1 MGGANTLVR
10 IPVGSSL
17 ARPGSSRRPGSTPA
31 LLLAGLLMLSPR
43 PALAVPEPPPPNT
56 QPDPLVWSPRWARAG
71 LPNYVLTGAA
81 ATLSLVFAIT
91 PPIRAQ
97 PSTRLGFDESAR
109 ASLRLQ
115 EIEERYI
122 VRDASDVTL
131 SLLVTYPF
139 FVDALIAA
147 QWYRAS
153 PEVAFEM
160 AVIDAE
166 ALAITAAIQGVTNT
180 LAARERPFGRDCGGA
195 LPGDLNDCVSS
206 MRYRSFFS
214 GHSSLAFTSAALVC
228 SHHLR
233 LDLFGGGA
241 VELATCGVAMG
252 TAAATALFRVMAD
265 QHYLS
270 DVLTGAAVGTI
281 VGFLVP
287 ALHYGFADGTSFGN
301 QGLQLR
307 LLPTSN
313 GLSVVG
319 SF

>member
-1 MGGANTLVR
+1 MRRAKSLV
-10 IPVGSSL
+10 L
-17 ARPGSSRRPGSTPA
+17 LA
-31 LLLAGLLMLSPR
+31 LLAAAPR
-43 PALAVPEPPPPNT
+43 PAQAQAEPA
-56 QPDPLVWSPRWARAG
+56 PDPVVWAPSWSRAG
-71 LPNYVLTGAA
+71 APNYVLTGAA
-81 ATLSLVFAIT
+81 ATLSLVFAII
-91 PPIRAQ
+91 PPIGAQ
-97 PSTRLGFDESAR
+97 PSSRLGFDESAR
-109 ASLRLQ
+109 ATLRLQ

-153 PEVAFEM
+153 PEAAFEM

-241 VELATCGVAMG
+241 AELATCSLAMG

-270 DVLTGAAVGTI
+270 DVLTGAAIGTL

-287 ALHYGFADGTSFGN
+287 ALHYGFADGTSFGSQN
-301 QGLQLR
+301 SQLELR

>member
-1 MGGANTLVR
+1 MRGR
-10 IPVGSSL
+10 
-17 ARPGSSRRPGSTPA
+17 ST
-31 LLLAGLLMLSPR
+31 LLLAGLLAVSAP
-43 PALAVPEPPPPNT
+43 PALALPERAPEAL
-56 QPDPLVWSPRWARAG
+56 PDPLVWSPRWARAG

-91 PPIRAQ
+91 PPIQAQ
-97 PSTRLGFDESAR
+97 PSTRLGLDESAR

-153 PEVAFEM
+153 PDAAFEM

-195 LPGDLNDCVSS
+195 LPADLNDCVSS

-214 GHSSLAFTSAALVC
+214 GHSSLAFTSAALIC

-287 ALHYGFADGTSFGN
+287 ALHYGFADGTSFG
-301 QGLQLR
+301 QQSVELR